1 MTLGAAVDLIVAKAI
16 LVPSSSAP
24 EPVLEAAVRARFELL
39 LIMMRKRDRVI
50 GFRQSVYP
58 DHGSVAG
65 QVVSSYSQPCPTGP
79 SCSVVFKA
87 LVLKAN
93 PYYPRWS
100 IGSSSDRSDFGCSK
114 RHKCRWLRHLQWTF
128 RTSVKHRVV
137 CAVAG
142 SRAGRFLTPM
152 YVGYTL
158 TKLLASN
165 AKILDVKNRYP
176 TIPDLLSL
184 RYLFISSFPK
194 RAICIYWFTKMNSF
208 CQCAPSLRLLKWMG
222 SCIQGPTSCNEQDGV
237 QSLFHHRFFS
247 DRETAAEHRIN
258 PDRAD

>member
-24 EPVLEAAVRARFELL
+24 GPVREAAVRARFELL

-87 LVLKAN
+87 LVLKAD

-100 IGSSSDRSDFGCSK
+100 IGSSSDRSDIGCSK
-114 RHKCRWLRHLQWTF
+114 RHKCRWLRPLQWIF
-128 RTSVKHRVV
+128 RTIVKHRVV
-137 CAVAG
+137 CACRRKP
-142 SRAGRFLTPM
+142 SRALLDADVCRLHFDEVVGQQCEDFGREESISDYPRFT
-152 YVGYTL
+152 V
-158 TKLLASN
+158 AS
-165 AKILDVKNRYP
+165 
-176 TIPDLLSL
+176 
-184 RYLFISSFPK
+184 LFIYFLVS
-194 RAICIYWFTKMNSF
+194 
-208 CQCAPSLRLLKWMG
+208 
-222 SCIQGPTSCNEQDGV
+222 
-237 QSLFHHRFFS
+237 
-247 DRETAAEHRIN
+247 
-258 PDRAD
+258 

>member
-1 MTLGAAVDLIVAKAI
+1 
-16 LVPSSSAP
+16 
-24 EPVLEAAVRARFELL
+24 
-39 LIMMRKRDRVI
+39 MRKRDRVI

-79 SCSVVFKA
+79 CCSVVFKA
-87 LVLKAN
+87 LVLKPSTVMHRLLVA
-93 PYYPRWS
+93 PLD
-100 IGSSSDRSDFGCSK
+100 IGCLK
-114 RHKCRWLRHLQWTF
+114 RQKCRVHWIF
-128 RTSVKHRVV
+128 RTTVKHRLV
-137 CAVAG
+137 CAVG
-142 SRAGRFLTPM
+142 RSRAGRFLSPT

-158 TKLLASN
+158 TKFFYSN
-165 AKILDVKNRYP
+165 AKILDTTDRYP
-176 TIPDLLSL
+176 NMPDFLSL
-184 RYLFISSFPK
+184 PSLFIFSFPK